1 MVRDYE
7 GRGANYTEGMM
18 VIICK
23 KKRKRSAG
31 IYLFLLFNL
40 YCILEL
46 GLECIILQT
55 YQLEN

>member
-23 KKRKRSAG
+23 KKEKGQRVYTFFFYL
-31 IYLFLLFNL
+31 IYIVF
-40 YCILEL
+40 
-46 GLECIILQT
+46 
-55 YQLEN
+55 